1 MRLFRCAKCGLETE
15 VGDAAKVRC
24 SCGTV
29 YVGDH
34 FEAQCKA
41 IGNPQ
46 PKKIRP
52 GDALRS
58 VISKLGY
65 SAKSGCG
72 CDDRVAEMNRKGLQ
86 WCVDNRDEIVGWLK
100 ESASQ
105 RLAPAAVMRLAPSV
119 AEKIINQIVDE
130 AFKMC
135 GYIESDQIAI
145 ITTHFNPA
153 GFQRLRDTYRQW
165 IKTMP
170 PGVVTIELAGSDADV
185 PEAIHLYGGHDAILW
200 QKERLI
206 NYALTL
212 LKPSVRFVAWIDH
225 DLIFQRGDW
234 AQAGVEAILSG
245 LDCVQLFDRVDYLDR
260 EGNAVSHQPGAVAQI
275 QAGRGPSGA
284 PGGAWMASRE
294 WIELIGGLY
303 DRNIAGGGD
312 ATFLEAVTGAA
323 TAFSE
328 RQAPRL
334 REDCQRYRERVG
346 GVKFGHIAGAVK
358 HLWHGDRSNRQ
369 YISRDEILCRWDFD
383 PQTMIQHEDGP
394 WRWTE
399 AAPAGLRI
407 EIANYFAN
415 RREDG

>member
-1 MRLFRCAKCGLETE
+1 MRRLFRCPSCGRS
-15 VGDAAKVRC
+15 GIIGSADFVRC
-24 SCGTV
+24 G
-29 YVGDH
+29 
-34 FEAQCKA
+34 CKA
-41 IGNPQ
+41 KYRGEELLPHVQEIHDEEMRIDLPCSHRGE
-46 PKKIRP
+46 IVDRV
-52 GDALRS
+52 D
-58 VISKLGY
+58 
-65 SAKSGCG
+65 CG
-72 CDDRVAEMNRKGLQ
+72 CDGNANVYE
-86 WCVDNRDEIVGWLK
+86 CEIHGQCLVRQLIQSRWQGVVCAGCKSRRHPVEDL
-100 ESASQ
+100 
-105 RLAPAAVMRLAPSV
+105 V
-119 AEKIINQIVDE
+119 
-130 AFKMC
+130 
-135 GYIESDQIAI
+135 I
-145 ITTHFNPA
+145 ITTHYNPA
-153 GFQRLRDTYRQW
+153 GFQRLRDTYRHW
-165 IKTMP
+165 VKTMP
-170 PGVVTIELAGSDADV
+170 PGVVTIELAGSDPDI
-185 PEAIHLYGGHDAILW
+185 PEAVHVYGGHDSILW

-212 LKPSVRFVAWIDH
+212 LKPSVRFVAWVDH

-245 LDCVQLFDRVDYLDR
+245 LDCVQLFDRVDYLDCD
-260 EGNAVSHQPGAVAQI
+260 GNAISHQPGAVAQI

-294 WIELIGGLY
+294 WLASIGGLY

-323 TAFSE
+323 TSFSE

-334 REDCQRYRERVG
+334 WEDCRRYVEHVG
-346 GVKFGHIAGAVK
+346 GAKFGHVAGAVK

-383 PQTMIQHEDGP
+383 PQSMIEHDDGP

-399 AAPAGLRI
+399 AAPAGLQV